1 MHLSCWTVNLFLL
14 KYGFQVSIVV
24 IIKTNAFMGLQMEQK
39 KQLGSILLESGIIS
53 PKTLERALDRQKGS
67 GKRLGIVLEEMGVIT
82 ESELVD
88 TLAKQFG
95 FKTVKEFAG
104 YSFSIDLL
112 DLVHE
117 DMAVQ
122 RTIFPLKVQNGI
134 LAIAINDPFDNDT
147 FEFLGKKT
155 GLKIMPV
162 LSTRQ
167 DILAAIK
174 KHYLKN
180 AETSAGRRKILV
192 VDDSQPIATIIE
204 VALKKEGYDVSVGQD
219 GVEGLKIALAEKPD
233 LIICD
238 SVMPRMDGFALIRAI
253 RANPA
258 TSKIPMILLTSKASG
273 EDEQRAFE
281 AGFLDFISKPVQ
293 PIRIVSRV
301 KHALELIDAM
311 KR

>member
-1 MHLSCWTVNLFLL
+1 MELL
-14 KYGFQVSIVV
+14 
-24 IIKTNAFMGLQMEQK
+24 MEQK

-53 PKTLERALDRQKGS
+53 PKTLERALERQKGS
-67 GKRLGIVLEEMGVIT
+67 GKKLGVVLEDMGVIT

-104 YSFSIDLL
+104 YSFASDLL

-122 RTIFPLKVQNGI
+122 RTIFPLKIQNGI
-134 LAIAINDPFDNDT
+134 LAIAINDPFDNNT

-174 KHYLKN
+174 KHYLRD
-180 AETSAGRRKILV
+180 AEISVDRRRVLV

-204 VALKKEGYDVSVGQD
+204 VALKKEGYEVSV
-219 GVEGLKIALAEKPD
+219 ALD
-233 LIICD
+233 
-238 SVMPRMDGFALIRAI
+238 
-253 RANPA
+253 
-258 TSKIPMILLTSKASG
+258 
-273 EDEQRAFE
+273 
-281 AGFLDFISKPVQ
+281 
-293 PIRIVSRV
+293 
-301 KHALELIDAM
+301 
-311 KR
+311 

>member
-1 MHLSCWTVNLFLL
+1 
-14 KYGFQVSIVV
+14 
-24 IIKTNAFMGLQMEQK
+24 MEQK

-53 PKTLERALDRQKGS
+53 SKTLERALERQKGS
-67 GKRLGIVLEEMGVIT
+67 GKRLGVVLEEMGVIT
-82 ESELVD
+82 EVELVD

-95 FKTVKEFAG
+95 FKTVKEFVG
-104 YSFSIDLL
+104 YAFSRELL

-122 RTIFPLKVQNGI
+122 RTIFPLKIQNGI

-174 KHYLKN
+174 KHYLRN
-180 AETSAGRRKILV
+180 AEIVSDKRKILV
-192 VDDSQPIATIIE
+192 VDDSLPIATIIE
-204 VALKKEGYDVSVGQD
+204 VALKKEGYEVSVGQD
-219 GVEGLKIALAEKPD
+219 GVEGLKMALAEQPD

-238 SVMPRMDGFALIRAI
+238 SIMPRMDGFALIRAL

-258 TSKIPMILLTSKASG
+258 TVQIPMILLTSKASG

-281 AGFLDFISKPVQ
+281 AGFLDFIPKPVQ

-311 KR
+311 KK